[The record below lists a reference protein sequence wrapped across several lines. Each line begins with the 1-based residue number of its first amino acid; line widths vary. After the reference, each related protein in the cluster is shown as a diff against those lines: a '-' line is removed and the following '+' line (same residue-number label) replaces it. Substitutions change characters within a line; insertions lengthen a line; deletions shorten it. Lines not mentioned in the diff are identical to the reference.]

1 MYKPN
6 SMEKQIILSKLT
18 NLIEHVPE
26 QQTRPRQWIAEAKA
40 LVDQYDPSHVR
51 LNIAAKVEFLDFDPV
66 GRFESIVGYV
76 TDTIEKIKL
85 ELELEGRT
93 EFGTAYSAG
102 DVYRFFADLKQIM
115 EKTNRDIMVVDPYL
129 DGKTFD
135 AYFRDCPNNVM
146 IRILTRKY
154 VDSIKPYV
162 SKYEEQYGTRITLK
176 ESDELHDR
184 LILIDCAECWI
195 SGGSIKDAATT
206 KPTYLIPIT
215 SPILEDKI
223 RIYNEIWD
231 RAKTS

>member
-1 MYKPN
+1 MNKPN

-18 NLIEHVPE
+18 NLME
-26 QQTRPRQWIAEAKA
+26 QVSEQPTRPRQWIAEAKA
-40 LVDQYDPSHVR
+40 IVDQYDPSHVR
-51 LNIAAKVEFLDFDPV
+51 ANIAAEIYSLDLDPV
-66 GRFESIVGYV
+66 GTVERIAGYV

-93 EFGTAYSAG
+93 EIGTAYSAG
-102 DVYRFFADLKQIM
+102 EVYRYFADLKQIM
-115 EKTNRDIMVVDPYL
+115 EKTTRDIMVVDPYL

-146 IRILTRKY
+146 IRILTRQY
-154 VDSIKPYV
+154 VDNIKPYIP
-162 SKYEEQYGTRITLK
+162 KHEEQYGTRITLK
-176 ESDELHDR
+176 ESGELHDR

-195 SGGSIKDAATT
+195 SGGSIKDAATN

-215 SPILEDKI
+215 PPILEDKI